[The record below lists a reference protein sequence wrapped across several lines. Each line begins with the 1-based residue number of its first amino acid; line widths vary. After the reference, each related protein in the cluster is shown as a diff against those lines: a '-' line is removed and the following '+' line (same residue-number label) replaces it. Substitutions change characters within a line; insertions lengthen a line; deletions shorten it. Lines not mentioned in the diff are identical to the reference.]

1 MWFLRDPALKAGT
14 RRIEPLLLRIPR
26 GAMSRLRLSVYSA
39 LGMRLGRRNRM
50 EGGGRVRRCSQIA
63 IGDYNAF
70 TQGCW
75 LWPEDTDFAGIRI
88 RIGSGNYFNRNL
100 MIDAC
105 ASVEIGDFN
114 MIGPDVYI
122 TDSNHRIANA
132 FGPGE
137 LPMDKGKV
145 VIGNR
150 CWIGAK
156 ALILKDVVLDDG
168 CVVAAGAVVTR
179 SVGPGQIVAGV
190 PARPIALN
198 EMRQSRAGVEQFLSA
213 DESAIDRRQSPMPR
227 HGVR

>member
-1 MWFLRDPALKAGT
+1 MSIEAIFLRV
-14 RRIEPLLLRIPR
+14 PR
-26 GAMSRLRLSVYSA
+26 GAISRLRLAIYRT
-39 LGMRLGRRNRM
+39 LGMRLGANNRM
-50 EGGGRVRRCSQIA
+50 EGGGRVRRCNQIS

-88 RIGSGNYFNRNL
+88 RIGNSNYFNRNL

-105 ASVEIGDFN
+105 CSVEIGDHN
-114 MIGPDVYI
+114 MVGPDVYI
-122 TDSNHRIANA
+122 TDSNHQIRDG

-137 LPMDKGKV
+137 LPMSMGTV

-156 ALILKDVVLDDG
+156 AVILKGVKLGDG

-179 SVGPGQIVAGV
+179 SVGPGEVVAGV
-190 PARPIALN
+190 PARPLRPPTTSNVGIAATHTN
-198 EMRQSRAGVEQFLSA
+198 
-213 DESAIDRRQSPMPR
+213 
-227 HGVR
+227 

>member
-1 MWFLRDPALKAGT
+1 ML
-14 RRIEPLLLRIPR
+14 IEPLLLRIPR
-26 GAMSRLRLSVYSA
+26 GAMSRLRLSVYRV
-39 LGMRLGRRNRM
+39 LGMRQGKKNRM

-75 LWPEDTDFAGIRI
+75 LWPEDTEFAGTRI
-88 RIGSGNYFNRNL
+88 QIGSWNYFNRNV

-105 ASVEIGDFN
+105 GSVEIGDRN
-114 MIGPDVYI
+114 MFGPDVYI
-122 TDSNHRIANA
+122 TDSNHQVRDD

-137 LPMDKGKV
+137 LPLSRGTV

-156 ALILKDVVLDDG
+156 AVILKGVKLGDG

-179 SVGPGQIVAGV
+179 SVEAGAVVAGV
-190 PARPIALN
+190 PARPLDPRTTSAV
-198 EMRQSRAGVEQFLSA
+198 SVAARAK
-213 DESAIDRRQSPMPR
+213 
-227 HGVR
+227 